1 MKRIRLLFTISF
13 TCFLFASCQKNIT
26 DTIAPPVSPRVKT
39 YTEDVTTAS
48 IGHSVITY
56 NLSYDA
62 SGRLTSFVSASSPGD
77 KFIYQYNSNNTY
89 TMDLYNSN
97 ALSIHEVFFLN
108 NIPYVDS
115 TFQYNDTGDST
126 TEKITYNSSKQMI
139 QQKEYAYSKVTGSD
153 LIDTHTYVYDAKG
166 NVIKDTDDF
175 AVITYEYGNVVNS
188 VTLGM
193 MYYPQGTNM
202 PVKETYS
209 SGGVT
214 ITVNFTYTFDSNKRL
229 STEKAVASN
238 GDIVIKTYTY

>member
-1 MKRIRLLFTISF
+1 MRKMLPLYTVFVVL
-13 TCFLFASCQKNIT
+13 LFASCQKNIS
-26 DTIAPPVSPRVKT
+26 DTISTPASAKVKT
-39 YTEDVTTAS
+39 YTEDIRSAS
-48 IGHSVITY
+48 IGNSVTTY

-62 SGRLTSFVSASSPGD
+62 SGRLISLVSAASPGD
-77 KFIYQYNSNNTY
+77 KFIYQYNSNNTF

-97 ALSIHEVFFLN
+97 VLSIHELFFLN

-115 TFQYNDTGDST
+115 TFQYDDTGDSS
-126 TEKITYNSSKQMI
+126 TEKLIYNSSKQLI
-139 QQKEYAYSKVTGSD
+139 QQKEYAYSKLTGSD
-153 LIDTHTYVYDAKG
+153 LIDTHTYVYDANG

-193 MYYPQGTNM
+193 MYYPQNKNM
-202 PVKETYS
+202 PVKESYT

-214 ITVNFTYTFDSNKRL
+214 VTVNFTYTFDSGKRL